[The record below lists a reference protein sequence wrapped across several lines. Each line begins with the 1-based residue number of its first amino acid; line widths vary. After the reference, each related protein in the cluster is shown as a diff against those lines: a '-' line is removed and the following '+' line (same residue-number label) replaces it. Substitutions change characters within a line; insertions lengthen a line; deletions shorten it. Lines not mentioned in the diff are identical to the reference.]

1 MNRINRHDSKT
12 KKKYFVTLFVKN
24 IFLIP
29 NFANLNTMSMMS
41 LFQRIS
47 IFVLASFVLVSCSS
61 TSKINALKPEPE
73 DASPLIYDN
82 KPSFIS
88 LPVAL
93 KIKDI
98 ENQTNK
104 FLTGIIY
111 EDNNIEDDDYTVKIW
126 KQAPIIIQNENG
138 KIKTVLP
145 LKVNV
150 KYRIGTDKLGVAL
163 YNTQEF
169 NFNGLV
175 TLMSSV
181 NLNNWK
187 LKTKTEFKSIDWK
200 ESPSVKVFG
209 KNMPIT
215 YVINPAIQI
224 FKSKIEKSIDE
235 AIEQAMDFKPN
246 VLDALDK
253 IATPSEMSPE
263 YETWLRVVPTELY
276 ATEAQLRGQNIV
288 MQMGLKC
295 TIETLIG
302 KQPTKIFDKSKIVLK
317 PVAKMPDNF
326 TANIVAVSTYSDASK
341 IITKNFEGQ
350 EFAAGSRK
358 VKVMNVA
365 LWHKNDKIVIALDL
379 TGSLTGTIYLTGLPK
394 YNETTKEIYFDNLD
408 YAIDTKSSLIRSA
421 NWLASG
427 LILKKMEESCRYSLQ
442 PNLEEGKKTMLNY
455 LSNFSPM
462 PGVFVNGKMGDI
474 KFTEIQLTNKAI
486 LAFLSVN
493 GKVAVKVDGLE

>member
-1 MNRINRHDSKT
+1 
-12 KKKYFVTLFVKN
+12 
-24 IFLIP
+24 
-29 NFANLNTMSMMS
+29 MS
-41 LFQRIS
+41 LVHRFSFI
-47 IFVLASFVLVSCSS
+47 ILALSALASCSS
-61 TSKINALKPEPE
+61 VNKIEALKPEPE

-88 LPVAL
+88 MPIAL

-98 ENQTNK
+98 QNQTNK
-104 FLTGIIY
+104 FLTGLIY

-126 KQAPIIIQNENG
+126 KQAPIEIENENG

-150 KYRIGTDKLGVAL
+150 NYRIGTNKLGVNL
-163 YNTQEF
+163 YKTQEF
-169 NFNGLV
+169 NFNGAV
-175 TLMSSV
+175 TVMSSV
-181 NLNNWK
+181 SLNNWK
-187 LKTKTEFKSIDWK
+187 LKTKSEIKSIIWK
-200 ESPSVKVFG
+200 ESPSVTVFG
-209 KNMPIT
+209 KAVPIT
-215 YVINPAIQI
+215 YAVNPALQA
-224 FKSKIEKSIDE
+224 FRSKIEKTIDE
-235 AIEQAMDFKPN
+235 SIQESMDFKPN

-253 IATPSEMSPE
+253 IATPSEMNPE

-276 ATEAQLRGQNIV
+276 TTEAQLKGQNIV

-302 KQPTKIFDKSKIVLK
+302 KQPTKIFDKNKIVLK
-317 PVAKMPDNF
+317 PVSKMPDNF
-326 TANIVAVSTYSDASK
+326 SANIVAVSTYADASK

-350 EFAAGSRK
+350 EFGSGMRK
-358 VKVMNVA
+358 VKVMKVA

-394 YNETTKEIYFDNLD
+394 YNTLTKEIYFDNLD
-408 YAIDTKSSLIRSA
+408 YALDTKSSLLRTA

-427 LILKKMEESCRYSLQ
+427 TILKKMEESCRYSLQ
-442 PNLEEGKKTMLNY
+442 SNLEDGKKTMMTY

-474 KFTEIQLTNKAI
+474 NFTEVQLTNKAI
-486 LAFLSVN
+486 LAFLTVN

>member
-1 MNRINRHDSKT
+1 MWILR
-12 KKKYFVTLFVKN
+12 
-24 IFLIP
+24 
-29 NFANLNTMSMMS
+29 
-41 LFQRIS
+41 RIS
-47 IFVLASFVLVSCSS
+47 FFVFALGLLVSCSS

-73 DASPLIYDN
+73 DASPLLYDN

-104 FLTGIIY
+104 FLTGLIY
-111 EDNNIEDDDYTVKIW
+111 EDNNIQDDDYTIKIW
-126 KQAPIIIQNENG
+126 KEAPIVIENEKG

-169 NFNGLV
+169 NFNGAI
-175 TLMSSV
+175 TLLSSI

-187 LKTKTEFKSIDWK
+187 LKTKTEFKSIVWK
-200 ESPSVKVFG
+200 ESPSVKAFG
-209 KNMPIT
+209 KDIPLT
-215 YVINPAIQI
+215 YAINPAIQL
-224 FKSKIEKSIDE
+224 FKSKIEKTIDQ
-235 AIEQAMDFKPN
+235 AIEQSLDFKPN
-246 VLDALDK
+246 VLEALDK
-253 IATPSEMSPE
+253 IATPSELSPE
-263 YETWLRVVPTELY
+263 YESWLRVVPTELY
-276 ATEAQLRGQNIV
+276 ATEAQLKEQSIV

-302 KQPTKIFDKSKIVLK
+302 QQPAKMFDKNKIILK

-326 TANIVAVSTYSDASK
+326 TANIVAVSTYKDASK
-341 IITKNFEGQ
+341 IISKNFEGQ
-350 EFAAGSRK
+350 EFASGSRK

-365 LWHKNDKIVIALDL
+365 LWHKNGKIVIALDL
-379 TGSLTGTIYLTGLPK
+379 TGSITGTIYLTGLPK
-394 YNETTKEIYFDNLD
+394 YNETTKEIYFDQLD
-408 YAIDTKSSLIRSA
+408 YAIDTKSSLIRTA

-427 LILKKMEESCRYSLQ
+427 VILKKMEESCRYSLQ
-442 PNLEEGKKTMLNY
+442 PNLEEGKKTMLKY

-474 KFTEIQLTNKAI
+474 NFTDVQLTNKAI
-486 LAFLSVN
+486 LAFLTVN

>member
-1 MNRINRHDSKT
+1 M
-12 KKKYFVTLFVKN
+12 FLFKRFT
-24 IFLIP
+24 IFCT
-29 NFANLNTMSMMS
+29 A
-41 LFQRIS
+41 
-47 IFVLASFVLVSCSS
+47 IFILTSCSS
-61 TSKINALKPEPE
+61 TNKINALRPEPE

-111 EDNNIEDDDYTVKIW
+111 EDNNIADDDYTITIW
-126 KQAPIIIQNENG
+126 KQAPIVIENDNG

-150 KYRIGTDKLGVAL
+150 KYRIGTNKLGVNL

-169 NFNGLV
+169 NFNGMI
-175 TLMSSV
+175 TLMSSI

-187 LKTKTEFKSIDWK
+187 LKTKTEFKSILWK
-200 ESPSVKVFG
+200 ESPSIKAFG
-209 KNMPIT
+209 KDVPIT
-215 YVINPAIQI
+215 YLINPAIQV
-224 FKSKIEKSIDE
+224 FKSKIEKTIDE
-235 AIEQAMDFKPN
+235 AIQESMDFKPN

-263 YETWLRVVPTELY
+263 YETWLRIVPTELY
-276 ATEAQLRGQNIV
+276 TTEAQLKGQSIV

-302 KQPTKIFDKSKIVLK
+302 KQPAKIFDKNKIVLK
-317 PVAKMPDNF
+317 PVTKMPDNF
-326 TANIVAVSTYSDASK
+326 MTNIVAVSTYKDASK

-350 EFAAGSRK
+350 EFASGSRK
-358 VKVMNVA
+358 VKVMSVS

-394 YNETTKEIYFDNLD
+394 YNEKTKEIYFDNLD
-408 YAIDTKSSLIRSA
+408 YAIDTKSSLIRTA
-421 NWLASG
+421 NWFASG
-427 LILKKMEESCRYSLQ
+427 TILKKMEESCRYSLQ

-462 PGVFVNGKMGDI
+462 PGVFVNGKMGNI
-474 KFTEIQLTNKAI
+474 TFTDIQLTNKAI
-486 LAFLSVN
+486 LAFLNVN
-493 GKVAVKVDGLE
+493 GTVSVKVDGLE

>member
-1 MNRINRHDSKT
+1 
-12 KKKYFVTLFVKN
+12 
-24 IFLIP
+24 
-29 NFANLNTMSMMS
+29 MSAKIIHIMQI
-41 LFQRIS
+41 FQRILVFPLM
-47 IFVLASFVLVSCSS
+47 IICLANCSS
-61 TSKINALKPEPE
+61 TSKINTLKPEPE

-88 LPVAL
+88 MPIAL
-93 KIKDI
+93 KVKDI

-104 FLTGIIY
+104 FLTGLIY
-111 EDNNIEDDDYTVKIW
+111 EDNNIKDDDYTVSIW
-126 KQAPIIIQNENG
+126 KQAPIVIENENG

-150 KYRIGTDKLGVAL
+150 KYRIGTDRLGVAL

-169 NFNGLV
+169 NFNGLI
-175 TLMSSV
+175 TLMSTV
-181 NLNNWK
+181 NLTNWK
-187 LKTKTEFKSIDWK
+187 LKTKTEFKSVVWK
-200 ESPSVKVFG
+200 ESPSVKAFG
-209 KNMPIT
+209 KDLPIT
-215 YVINPAIQI
+215 YVINPAIQV

-235 AIEQAMDFKPN
+235 AIEKSMDFKPN

-263 YETWLRVVPTELY
+263 YESWLRVVPAELY
-276 ATEAQLRGQNIV
+276 VTEAQLKGQNIV

-302 KQPTKIFDKSKIVLK
+302 QQPAKIFDKNKIVLK
-317 PVAKMPDNF
+317 PVTKMPDNF
-326 TANIVAVSTYSDASK
+326 TANIVAVSTYKDASK
-341 IITKNFEGQ
+341 VITKNFEGQ
-350 EFAAGSRK
+350 EFGSGSRK

-394 YNETTKEIYFDNLD
+394 YNVSTKEIYFDNLD
-408 YAIDTKSSLIRSA
+408 YAIDTKSSLIRTA

-427 LILKKMEESCRYSLQ
+427 AILKKMEESCRYSIQ
-442 PNLEEGKKTMLNY
+442 PNLAEGKQTMLTY

-474 KFTEIQLTNKAI
+474 QFSEVQLTNKAI
-486 LAFLSVN
+486 LAFLSVS
-493 GKVAVKVDGLE
+493 GKVAIKVDGLE

>member
-1 MNRINRHDSKT
+1 M
-12 KKKYFVTLFVKN
+12 YLVKR
-24 IFLIP
+24 IFL
-29 NFANLNTMSMMS
+29 FFTAV
-41 LFQRIS
+41 
-47 IFVLASFVLVSCSS
+47 IFLYSCSS
-61 TSKINALKPEPE
+61 TTKINAFRPEPE

-111 EDNNIEDDDYTVKIW
+111 EDNNIKDDDYTITIW
-126 KQAPIIIQNENG
+126 KQAPIGIENENG

-150 KYRIGTDKLGVAL
+150 KYRIGTERLGVAL

-169 NFNGLV
+169 NFDGV
-175 TLMSSV
+175 ITLMSSV

-187 LKTKTEFKSIDWK
+187 LKTKTQFKSIVWK
-200 ESPSVKVFG
+200 ESPSIKVFG
-209 KNMPIT
+209 KDAPIT
-215 YVINPAIQI
+215 YLINPAVQA
-224 FKSKIEKSIDE
+224 FKSKIEKSIDQ
-235 AIEQAMDFKPN
+235 AIEESMDFKPN

-253 IATPSEMSPE
+253 IATPSEMSAE
-263 YETWLRVVPTELY
+263 YESWLRVVPTELY
-276 ATEAQLRGQNIV
+276 ATEAQIKGQSIV

-302 KQPTKIFDKSKIVLK
+302 KQPAKIFDKNKIVLK
-317 PVAKMPDNF
+317 PVSKMPDNF
-326 TANIVAVSTYSDASK
+326 TANIIAVSTYKDASK

-350 EFAAGSRK
+350 EFGSGSRK
-358 VKVMNVA
+358 VKVLNVA

-379 TGSLTGTIYLTGLPK
+379 SGSLTGTIYLTGLPK
-394 YNETTKEIYFDNLD
+394 YNDKTKEIYFDNLD
-408 YAIDTKSSLIRSA
+408 YAVDTKSSLIRTA

-427 LILKKMEESCRYSLQ
+427 LILRKMEESCRYSLQ
-442 PNLEEGKKTMLNY
+442 PNLEDGKKTMLNY

-462 PGVFVNGKMGDI
+462 PGVFVNGKMGTI
-474 KFTEIQLTNKAI
+474 TFTDIQLTNKAI
-486 LAFLSVN
+486 LAFLTVD

>member
-1 MNRINRHDSKT
+1 MFLFKRIIVFCT
-12 KKKYFVTLFVKN
+12 A
-24 IFLIP
+24 IFIL
-29 NFANLNTMSMMS
+29 T
-41 LFQRIS
+41 
-47 IFVLASFVLVSCSS
+47 SCSS
-61 TSKINALKPEPE
+61 TNKINALRPEPE

-111 EDNNIEDDDYTVKIW
+111 EDNNIADDDYTITIW
-126 KQAPIIIQNENG
+126 KQAPIVIENENG

-150 KYRIGTDKLGVAL
+150 KYRIGTNKLGVNL

-169 NFNGLV
+169 NFNGMI

-187 LKTKTEFKSIDWK
+187 LKTKTEFKSIIWK
-200 ESPSVKVFG
+200 ESPSIKVFG
-209 KNMPIT
+209 KDVPIT
-215 YVINPAIQI
+215 YLINPAIQV
-224 FKSKIEKSIDE
+224 FKSKIEKTIDE
-235 AIEQAMDFKPN
+235 AIQESMDFKPN

-263 YETWLRVVPTELY
+263 YESWLRIVPTELY
-276 ATEAQLRGQNIV
+276 TTEAQLKGQSIV
-288 MQMGLKC
+288 MQMCLKC

-302 KQPTKIFDKSKIVLK
+302 QQPTKIFDKNKIVLK
-317 PVAKMPDNF
+317 PVTKMPDNF
-326 TANIVAVSTYSDASK
+326 TANIIAVSTYKDASK
-341 IITKNFEGQ
+341 IITKNFQGQ
-350 EFAAGSRK
+350 EFGSGSRK

-394 YNETTKEIYFDNLD
+394 YNEKTKEIYFDNLD
-408 YAIDTKSSLIRSA
+408 YAIDTKSSLIRTA

-427 LILKKMEESCRYSLQ
+427 TILKKMEESCRYSLQ
-442 PNLEEGKKTMLNY
+442 PNLEEGKKTMLKY

-474 KFTEIQLTNKAI
+474 GFTDVQLTNKAI
-486 LAFLSVN
+486 LAFLTVT
-493 GKVAVKVDGLE
+493 GKVAIKVDGLE

>member
-1 MNRINRHDSKT
+1 MWT
-12 KKKYFVTLFVKN
+12 
-24 IFLIP
+24 
-29 NFANLNTMSMMS
+29 
-41 LFQRIS
+41 FQRIS
-47 IFVLASFVLVSCSS
+47 LIFLSFIFLASCSS
-61 TSKINALKPEPE
+61 TSKINALRPEPE

-111 EDNNIEDDDYTVKIW
+111 EDNNIADDDYTVTIW
-126 KQAPIIIQNENG
+126 KQAPITIENENG

-150 KYRIGTDKLGVAL
+150 KYRIGTNKLGVNL

-169 NFNGLV
+169 NFNGMI
-175 TLMSSV
+175 TLMSSI

-187 LKTKTEFKSIDWK
+187 LKTKTEFKSIVWK
-200 ESPSVKVFG
+200 ESPSIKAFG
-209 KNMPIT
+209 KDVPIT
-215 YVINPAIQI
+215 YLINPAIQV
-224 FKSKIEKSIDE
+224 FKSKIEKTIDE
-235 AIEQAMDFKPN
+235 AIQESMDFKPN
-246 VLDALDK
+246 VLEALDK
-253 IATPSEMSPE
+253 IATPSEMSPV
-263 YETWLRVVPTELY
+263 YETWLRIVPTELY
-276 ATEAQLRGQNIV
+276 TTEAQIKGQSIV

-302 KQPTKIFDKSKIVLK
+302 KQPAKIFDKSKIILK

-326 TANIVAVSTYSDASK
+326 TANIVAVSTYKDASK

-350 EFAAGSRK
+350 EFASGSRK
-358 VKVMNVA
+358 VKVMNVS
-365 LWHKNDKIVIALDL
+365 LWHKNDRIVIALDL

-394 YNETTKEIYFDNLD
+394 YNDKTKEIYFDNLD
-408 YAIDTKSSLIRSA
+408 YAVDTKSSLIRTA

-474 KFTEIQLTNKAI
+474 AFTDVQLTNKAI
-486 LAFLSVN
+486 LAFLTVN
-493 GKVAVKVDGLE
+493 GKVAIKVDGLE

>member
-1 MNRINRHDSKT
+1 MKT
-12 KKKYFVTLFVKN
+12 FH
-24 IFLIP
+24 
-29 NFANLNTMSMMS
+29 
-41 LFQRIS
+41 RIS
-47 IFVLASFVLVSCSS
+47 LIFISILLLVSCAS
-61 TSKINALKPEPE
+61 TSKIDALKPEPE

-104 FLTGIIY
+104 FLTGLIY
-111 EDNNIEDDDYTVKIW
+111 EDNNIEDDDYTLKIW
-126 KQAPIIIQNENG
+126 KQAPIIIENENG
-138 KIKTVLP
+138 KIKTLLP

-150 KYRIGTDKLGVAL
+150 KYRIGTNKLGVNL

-169 NFNGLV
+169 NFNGRVILNSTV
-175 TLMSSV
+175 R
-181 NLNNWK
+181 LNNWNM
-187 LKTKTEFKSIDWK
+187 KTKTEFKSIIWN
-200 ESPSVKVFG
+200 ESPSVTVFG
-209 KNMPIT
+209 KDVPIT
-215 YVINPAIQI
+215 YIINPAMQL
-224 FKSKIEKSIDE
+224 FKSKIEKTIDE
-235 AIEQAMDFKPN
+235 TIQESMDFKPN

-263 YETWLRVVPTELY
+263 YESWLRVVPTELY
-276 ATEAQLRGQNIV
+276 ATEAQIKGQSIV

-302 KQPTKIFDKSKIVLK
+302 QQPAKIFNRDKIVLK
-317 PVAKMPDNF
+317 PVTKMPDNF
-326 TANIVAVSTYSDASK
+326 TANIVAVSTYKDASK

-350 EFAAGSRK
+350 EFGDGSRK
-358 VKVMNVA
+358 VKVMKVA
-365 LWHKNDKIVIALDL
+365 LWHKNEKIVIALDL
-379 TGSLTGTIYLTGLPK
+379 TGSLSGTIYLTGLPK
-394 YNETTKEIYFDNLD
+394 YNEKTKEIYFDNLD
-408 YAIDTKSSLIRSA
+408 YAIDTKSSLIRTA

-427 LILKKMEESCRYSLQ
+427 VILKKMEESCRYSLQ
-442 PNLEEGKKTMLNY
+442 PNLEEGKKTMLTY

-474 KFTEIQLTNKAI
+474 TFSDVQLTNKAI
-486 LAFLSVN
+486 LAFLTVN

>member
-1 MNRINRHDSKT
+1 
-12 KKKYFVTLFVKN
+12 
-24 IFLIP
+24 
-29 NFANLNTMSMMS
+29 MST
-41 LFQRIS
+41 FQRIS
-47 IFVLASFVLVSCSS
+47 VIFISFFLLISCSS

-111 EDNNIEDDDYTVKIW
+111 EDNNIQDDDYTIKIS
-126 KQAPIIIQNENG
+126 KQAPIVIENENG
-138 KIKTVLP
+138 KMKTVLP
-145 LKVNV
+145 LKANV

-169 NFNGLV
+169 NFNGV
-175 TLMSSV
+175 ITLSSTV

-187 LKTKTEFKSIDWK
+187 LNTKTQFKSINWK
-200 ESPSVKVFG
+200 ESPSVKAFG
-209 KNMPIT
+209 KDVSIT
-215 YVINPAIQI
+215 YLINPAIQV
-224 FKSKIEKSIDE
+224 FKSKIEKAIDE
-235 AIEQAMDFKPN
+235 AIEQSMDFKPT
-246 VLDALDK
+246 VLEALDK

-263 YETWLRVVPTELY
+263 YEMWLRVVPTELY
-276 ATEAQLRGQNIV
+276 ATEAQLKGQNIV

-302 KQPTKIFDKSKIVLK
+302 KQPAKIFDKNKIILK
-317 PVAKMPDNF
+317 PVTKMPDNF
-326 TANIVAVSTYSDASK
+326 TANIVAVSTYADASK

-350 EFAAGSRK
+350 EFASGSRK

-379 TGSLTGTIYLTGLPK
+379 TGSLTGTIYLMGLPK
-394 YNETTKEIYFDNLD
+394 YNVTTKEIYFDNLD
-408 YAIDTKSSLIRSA
+408 YAIDTKSSLIRTA

-427 LILKKMEESCRYSLQ
+427 VILKKMEESCRYSLQ
-442 PNLEEGKKTMLNY
+442 PNLEEGKKTMLKY

-474 KFTEIQLTNKAI
+474 NFTEVQLTNKAI
-486 LAFLSVN
+486 LAFLTVN
-493 GKVAVKVDGLE
+493 GNVAVKVDGLE

>member
-1 MNRINRHDSKT
+1 
-12 KKKYFVTLFVKN
+12 
-24 IFLIP
+24 
-29 NFANLNTMSMMS
+29 MS
-41 LFQRIS
+41 LLQRIS
-47 IFVLASFVLVSCSS
+47 ILIITLFVLISCSS
-61 TSKINALKPEPE
+61 TNKINALKPEPE
-73 DASPLIYDN
+73 NASPLIYDN

-111 EDNNIEDDDYTVKIW
+111 EDNNIQDDDYTIKIY
-126 KQAPIIIQNENG
+126 KQAPIVIENENG
-138 KIKTVLP
+138 KIKTSLP

-150 KYRIGTDKLGVAL
+150 KYRIGTDKLGLAL

-169 NFNGLV
+169 NFNGMI

-187 LKTKTEFKSIDWK
+187 LKTKTEFKSIVWK
-200 ESPSVKVFG
+200 ESPSVKAFG
-209 KNMPIT
+209 KDVPIT
-215 YVINPAIQI
+215 YAINPTIQL
-224 FKSKIEKSIDE
+224 FKSKIEKAIDQ
-235 AIEQAMDFKPN
+235 AIEESMDFKPN

-276 ATEAQLRGQNIV
+276 ATEAQLKGQSIV

-295 TIETLIG
+295 TLETLIG
-302 KQPTKIFDKSKIVLK
+302 QQPAKIFDKNKIVLK
-317 PVAKMPDNF
+317 PVTKMPDNF
-326 TANIVAVSTYSDASK
+326 TANIVAVSTYKDASK
-341 IITKNFEGQ
+341 IITKNFEGK

-394 YNETTKEIYFDNLD
+394 YNELTKEIYFDNLD
-408 YAIDTKSSLIRSA
+408 YAIDTKSSLIRTA

-427 LILKKMEESCRYSLQ
+427 MILKKIEESCRYSLQ
-442 PNLEEGKKTMLNY
+442 PNLEEGKKTMLKY

-474 KFTEIQLTNKAI
+474 GFTDIQLTNKAI

-493 GKVAVKVDGLE
+493 GKVAIKVDGLE

>member
-1 MNRINRHDSKT
+1 MWI
-12 KKKYFVTLFVKN
+12 
-24 IFLIP
+24 
-29 NFANLNTMSMMS
+29 
-41 LFQRIS
+41 FQRIS
-47 IFVLASFVLVSCSS
+47 VFIFIIFLIISCGS
-61 TSKINALKPEPE
+61 TSKITALKPEPD
-73 DASPLIYDN
+73 DAMPLIYDN

-104 FLTGIIY
+104 FLTGTIY
-111 EDNNIEDDDYTVKIW
+111 EDNNIQDDDYAVKIV
-126 KQAPIIIQNENG
+126 KQAPIIIENENG
-138 KIKTVLP
+138 KMKTVLP

-169 NFNGLV
+169 NFNGMI
-175 TLMSSV
+175 TLMSTV

-187 LKTKTEFKSIDWK
+187 LKTKTEFKSIIWK
-200 ESPSVKVFG
+200 ESPSVRAFG
-209 KNMPIT
+209 KDVSIT
-215 YVINPAIQI
+215 YLINPAIQL

-235 AIEQAMDFKPN
+235 AIENAMDFKPN

-253 IATPSEMSPE
+253 IATPSEMNPE
-263 YETWLRVVPTELY
+263 YESWLRVVPTELY
-276 ATEAQLRGQNIV
+276 ATAAQLKGQSIV

-302 KQPTKIFDKSKIVLK
+302 KQPTKIFDKNKIVLK
-317 PVAKMPDNF
+317 PVTKMPDNF
-326 TANIVAVSTYSDASK
+326 TANIVAVSTYADASK

-350 EFAAGSRK
+350 EFASGKRK
-358 VKVMNVA
+358 VKVMKVV

-394 YNETTKEIYFDNLD
+394 YNVDKKEIYFDNLD
-408 YAIDTKSSLIRSA
+408 YAIDTKSSLIRTA

-427 LILKKMEESCRYSLQ
+427 TILKKMEESCRYSLK
-442 PNLEEGKKTMLNY
+442 PNLEEGKKTMVTY

-462 PGVFVNGKMGDI
+462 PGVFVNGTMGDI
-474 KFTEIQLTNKAI
+474 NFTDVQLTDKAI
-486 LAFLSVN
+486 LAFLIVK

>member
-1 MNRINRHDSKT
+1 MP
-12 KKKYFVTLFVKN
+12 LFK
-24 IFLIP
+24 
-29 NFANLNTMSMMS
+29 
-41 LFQRIS
+41 RIS
-47 IFVLASFVLVSCSS
+47 IFILAIFALASCSS

-98 ENQTNK
+98 ETQTNK
-104 FLTGIIY
+104 FLTGLIY
-111 EDNNIEDDDYTVKIW
+111 EDNTIEDDDYTIKIW
-126 KQAPIIIQNENG
+126 KEAPIVIENEKG

-150 KYRIGTDKLGVAL
+150 KYRIGTDKLGLAL

-169 NFNGLV
+169 NFNGMI
-175 TLMSSV
+175 TLNSSI

-187 LKTKTEFKSIDWK
+187 LKTKTEFKSIVWK
-200 ESPSVKVFG
+200 ESPSVKAFG
-209 KNMPIT
+209 KDIPLT
-215 YVINPAIQI
+215 YAINPAIQL
-224 FKSKIEKSIDE
+224 FKSKIEKAIDQ
-235 AIEQAMDFKPN
+235 AIEQSMDFKPN
-246 VLDALDK
+246 VLIALDK
-253 IATPSEMSPE
+253 IATPSEISPE
-263 YETWLRVVPTELY
+263 YESWLRVVPTELY
-276 ATEAQLRGQNIV
+276 ATEAQLKDQSIV

-302 KQPTKIFDKSKIVLK
+302 QQPAKIFDKNKIVLK
-317 PVAKMPDNF
+317 TVTKMPDNF
-326 TANIVAVSTYSDASK
+326 TANIVAVSTYKDASK
-341 IITKNFEGQ
+341 IISKNFEGQ
-350 EFAAGSRK
+350 EFASGNRK
-358 VKVMNVA
+358 IKVLNVA

-408 YAIDTKSSLIRSA
+408 YAIDTKSSLIRTA

-427 LILKKMEESCRYSLQ
+427 VILKKIEESCRYSLQ
-442 PNLEEGKKTMLNY
+442 ANLEEGKKTMLKY

-462 PGVFVNGKMGDI
+462 AGVFVNGKMGDI
-474 KFTEIQLTNKAI
+474 RFTDIQLTNKAI

-493 GKVAVKVDGLE
+493 GKVAIKVDGLE